1 LKNIPEFQL
10 IYFNLRALA
19 EAPQMMM
26 RYADIKYSY
35 KMAWDFYGRPWSDA
49 KEDVPF
55 NQLPILVIDE
65 KKHIW
70 QSGAIIRYLS
80 KYTNTEPK
88 GRLLKA
94 EVDAVHEQSYELF
107 IPLNPIV
114 NLMVDETHIKYK
126 KKFLDSF
133 PKKLKNFSRQ
143 LALTKGSFFFGQ
155 EPYYCDFS
163 VYHHF
168 SLAKLIDEKI
178 FDQYHNILNFMSS
191 FESLPGVK
199 NYLKER
205 PKLIDIGKSP
215 KLIKNGIPVPTGTDP
230 NKKI

>member
-1 LKNIPEFQL
+1 MKNIPEFQL

-35 KMAWDFYGRPWSDA
+35 KMAWDFYGRPWRDA

-55 NQLPILVIDE
+55 NQLPILVIDK

-88 GRLLKA
+88 GHLLKA

-126 KKFLDSF
+126 KKFLGKIPINIDLRISADSGKPLVQIKPDHVISKIF
-133 PKKLKNFSRQ
+133 LDMAKKINV
-143 LALTKGSFFFGQ
+143 SFVQ
-155 EPYYCDFS
+155 DD
-163 VYHHF
+163 
-168 SLAKLIDEKI
+168 KIKEKI
-178 FDQYHNILNFMSS
+178 
-191 FESLPGVK
+191 
-199 NYLKER
+199 
-205 PKLIDIGKSP
+205 
-215 KLIKNGIPVPTGTDP
+215 
-230 NKKI
+230 